1 MSISLGR
8 ALARPRGSPLTLP
21 VRLEVRSQREEA
33 PTHLRWA
40 AELAASD
47 DPDTK
52 KAGVDQLYAV
62 DGSGMLD
69 DASQVYLD
77 AALKS
82 AVKSLRQHVIDAGEA
97 VEVIEADPREAMKE
111 STVEADQD
119 PEGSDG

>member
-1 MSISLGR
+1 M
-8 ALARPRGSPLTLP
+8 
-21 VRLEVRSQREEA
+21 RSQREEV

-119 PEGSDG
+119 PGGSDG